1 MTSSQKGSSSA
12 INVHF
17 LMGICNSLI
26 DTHPD
31 RHTYLTGTGERGSL
45 FKKPLNFSLR
55 NVLVVSIVLA
65 SVFSSFF
72 LEDDFIDFF
81 FLPFI

>member
-1 MTSSQKGSSSA
+1 M
-12 INVHF
+12 
-17 LMGICNSLI
+17 I

-65 SVFSSFF
+65 SVFSFF
-72 LEDDFIDFF
+72 LIETAEDRQEKGLRGDDMQRRA
-81 FLPFI
+81 